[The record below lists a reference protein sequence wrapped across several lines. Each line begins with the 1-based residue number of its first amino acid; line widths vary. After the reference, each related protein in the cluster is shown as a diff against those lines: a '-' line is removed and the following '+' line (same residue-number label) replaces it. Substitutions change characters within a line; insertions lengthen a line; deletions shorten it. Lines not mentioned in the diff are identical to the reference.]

1 MGKFRSSSFFS
12 QISVQPDILGL
23 PALLRLY
30 RGLPNPA
37 EGARM
42 KPVLYLRI
50 ASVLTL
56 LHAILHT
63 IGGVFGKV
71 QPGSQMTAVEA
82 MKANHFPLMGSLR
95 SFWEFYR
102 GMGLGLTIF
111 LAAIALVLWQL
122 GSLAKTGSN
131 RLTPIYWTLMV
142 AFVAMAV
149 NSYLYFFWPPVIV
162 ELLIA
167 VCLVE
172 AIVTSKASAVSPG

>member
-1 MGKFRSSSFFS
+1 
-12 QISVQPDILGL
+12 
-23 PALLRLY
+23 
-30 RGLPNPA
+30 
-37 EGARM
+37 M
-42 KPVLYLRI
+42 KPVIYLRI

-71 QPGSQMTAVEA
+71 EPGPAQTAVDA
-82 MKANHFPLMGSLR
+82 MKANHFPLMGSIR

-111 LAAIALVLWQL
+111 LVAVAVVLWQL
-122 GSLAKTGSN
+122 SSLAKTDSR
-131 RLTPIYWTLMV
+131 RLRPIYWTLLA
-142 AFVAMAV
+142 AFFAMAV
-149 NSYLYFFWPPVIV
+149 NSYVYFFWPPVIV

-172 AIVTSKASAVSPG
+172 AIVSKAPAAAK